1 MKTLELEKPEILSHL
16 EDMTEEEFVDWYDED
31 VKAEFIDGEV
41 IVHSPVSIHHDSIG
55 MFLGSLLMIYVEK
68 HNAGKLCGSSRVQTR
83 LRPGLRRE
91 PDLMFV
97 AKDHLSILRKNHIE
111 GAPDLAVE
119 IVSPDSL
126 TRDWREKY
134 YEYEQAGVKE
144 YWVIDPDAKR
154 MDMYHLDEHGNY
166 ELIPLEQGK
175 LHSRILPE
183 FWVKPEWFWQEE
195 LPNVLDVAKE
205 LYLV

>member
-1 MKTLELEKPEILSHL
+1 MKTLELEEPVILSQL
-16 EDMTEEEFVDWYDED
+16 EDMTEDDFVDWYDED

-55 MFLGSLLMIYVEK
+55 MFLGSLLMIFVEK
-68 HNAGKLCGSSRVQTR
+68 NNAGKLCGTSRIQAR
-83 LRPGLRRE
+83 LRPSLRRE
-91 PDLMFV
+91 PDLMFI
-97 AKDHLSILRKNHIE
+97 AKDRLSIIRKNHIE

-154 MDMYHLDEHGNY
+154 MDMYFLDEQENY
-166 ELIPLEQGK
+166 ELIPLEKGK
-175 LHSRILPE
+175 LHSRIFPD

-205 LYLV
+205 LNLI